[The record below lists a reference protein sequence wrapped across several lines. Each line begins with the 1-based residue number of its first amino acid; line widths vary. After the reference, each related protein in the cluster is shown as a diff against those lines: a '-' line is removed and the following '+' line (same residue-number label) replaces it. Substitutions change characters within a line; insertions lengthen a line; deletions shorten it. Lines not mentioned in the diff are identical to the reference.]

1 VGDLRTNS
9 LRMAQLISFIRSR
22 EGDFDH
28 FYCDENGFVTIGV
41 GYLIDSRG
49 GLSQSQ
55 VAGMISQLLRTGIVF
70 YHRRTSS
77 QATLQDV
84 IADWYRVKSAY
95 SREQRASFYR
105 RFSQLYITSSASAT
119 LLQSRINEFINQL
132 YSRKPFAI
140 NLDELIQMAIIDAK
154 FNPARV
160 ELYST
165 SDPSIV
171 SFWEALDSNN
181 SHYNLNQALNLF
193 QQIWRGRGRSRYR
206 QRHGQRIIWFQQGVQ
221 AMLQPSRIARGR
233 VFPPRFSAS
242 PPSYL
247 ESLQIGLESD
257 LSSSMTN
264 ITPDLDRRGII
275 SMGITDRGL

>member
-1 VGDLRTNS
+1 MGDLRTNS
-9 LRMAQLISFIRSR
+9 LRMAQLISFIRSK
-22 EGDFDH
+22 EGDVDH

-49 GLSQSQ
+49 GLSQPQ

-95 SREQRASFYR
+95 SESHQLASFYSR
-105 RFSQLYITSSASAT
+105 VAQLYITSSAIAT

-132 YSRKPFAI
+132 YLRKPFAI
-140 NLDELIQMAIIDAK
+140 NLDELIQMAIIDAR

-165 SDPSIV
+165 SDPGIV
-171 SFWEALDSNN
+171 SFWEALDSNS

-221 AMLQPSRIARGR
+221 AMLQPSRIVRGR
-233 VFPPRFSAS
+233 ARFSAS

-247 ESLQIGLESD
+247 ESLQMGLESD
-257 LSSSMTN
+257 LPSSMTN
-264 ITPDLDRRGII
+264 ITPDLDSRGII
-275 SMGITDRGL
+275 SRGIDDRGL